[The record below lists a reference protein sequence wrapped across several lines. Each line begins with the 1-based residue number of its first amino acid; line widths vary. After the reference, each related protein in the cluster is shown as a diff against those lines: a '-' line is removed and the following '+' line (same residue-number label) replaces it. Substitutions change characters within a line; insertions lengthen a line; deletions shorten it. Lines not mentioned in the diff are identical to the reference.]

1 MESSA
6 NVLQQRARIQ
16 LASVMVVTVLGVS
29 VPGTVRVSRPHTG
42 PAVLLTSAPLHR
54 HGLHLVVAE
63 HHQPGLAAVLGSTD
77 QQIVD
82 RHVEREDLHL
92 LHQLGPGA
100 LLVSEGDQLEDS
112 APSGAGEQNINLLS
126 GGKRD
131 GGVHSYGGQSLVRTG
146 LDEVRPLHSTGHG
159 PVHQSVLLDEVEV
172 LVVQLTG
179 VVVTGPGPTVGLVV
193 PGEREPV
200 GVDVRLPLEGTVEAV
215 EDVAHLETADGAP
228 GDGVLR
234 RVEDPEDGAVLPLGV
249 DHPGHGLDLVEVEG
263 VGAGDGAVEP
273 GLGEGGPLVLE
284 GVRPSVVLLTD
295 SAHPTV
301 DRLNTPDIN
310 TVYKHSLSD

>member
-1 MESSA
+1 M
-6 NVLQQRARIQ
+6 NVTL
-16 LASVMVVTVLGVS
+16 VCLG
-29 VPGTVRVSRPHTG
+29 VPGTEGVPAGHTVPAASVSST
-42 PAVLLTSAPLHR
+42 PLHR
-54 HGLHLVVAE
+54 HRLDLVVTE
-63 HHQPGLAAVLGSTD
+63 HHQPRLSSTILGSAD
-77 QQIVD
+77 EKVVD
-82 RHVEREDLHL
+82 SHVEREDLHL
-92 LHQLGPGA
+92 LHQLSPGA

-112 APSGAGEQNINLLS
+112 APGGAGEQNINLLS

-131 GGVHSYGGQSLVRTG
+131 GGVHSYGGQSLVRAG
-146 LDEVRPLHSTGHG
+146 LDIVRSLHAAGHS

-179 VVVTGPGPTVGLVV
+179 VVVTGPGTTVGLVV

-228 GDGVLR
+228 GDRVLR

-301 DRLNTPDIN
+301 DRLNTRDIN

>member
-1 MESSA
+1 M
-6 NVLQQRARIQ
+6 
-16 LASVMVVTVLGVS
+16 
-29 VPGTVRVSRPHTG
+29 
-42 PAVLLTSAPLHR
+42 
-54 HGLHLVVAE
+54 VAE
-63 HHQPGLAAVLGSTD
+63 HHQPGLASLLGSTD
-77 QQIVD
+77 QKIVD
-82 RHVEREDLHL
+82 SHVEREDLHL

-112 APSGAGEQNINLLS
+112 APGGAGEQNINLLS

-131 GGVHSYGGQSLVRTG
+131 GGVHGYGGQSLVRTR
-146 LDEVRPLHSTGHG
+146 LDEVRPLHSAGHG

-172 LVVQLTG
+172 LVVEMTG
-179 VVVTGPGPTVGLVV
+179 VVVTGPGPTLRLVV

-200 GVDVRLPLEGTVEAV
+200 GVDVRLTLEGAVKAV

-234 RVEDPEDGAVLPLGV
+234 RVENPKYGAVLPLGV
-249 DHPGHGLDLVEVEG
+249 DDPTHCLDLVEVEG

-295 SAHPTV
+295 SPHPTV

-310 TVYKHSLSD
+310 KVYKHSLSD